1 MSTSGNFG
9 EGSALEPTSRGMNI
23 ALWIIQGLLAVY
35 RHHDRCNHGIGV
47 HRPLPL
53 VTGLLSAFVAYS
65 RR

>member
-1 MSTSGNFG
+1 
-9 EGSALEPTSRGMNI
+9 MNI